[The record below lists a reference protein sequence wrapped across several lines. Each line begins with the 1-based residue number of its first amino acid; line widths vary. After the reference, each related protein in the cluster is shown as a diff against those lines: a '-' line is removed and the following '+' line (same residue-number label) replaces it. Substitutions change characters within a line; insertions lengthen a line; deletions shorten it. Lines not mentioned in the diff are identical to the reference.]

1 MENELKDNFKI
12 NEIKNINNNEN
23 NDKTF
28 NQLLNLQLL
37 VQKHSGLKEICKN
50 KIPI

>member
-28 NQLLNLQLL
+28 NQLLNFQLL

-50 KIPI
+50 KNI